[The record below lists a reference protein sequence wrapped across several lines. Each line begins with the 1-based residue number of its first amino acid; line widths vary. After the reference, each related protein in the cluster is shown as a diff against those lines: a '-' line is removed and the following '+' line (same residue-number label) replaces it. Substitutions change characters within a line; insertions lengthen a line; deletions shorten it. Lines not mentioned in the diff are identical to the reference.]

1 MLNVMDIS
9 VVIPLFNEE
18 GSLPQLMEEIHDN
31 MLQNEFNYEVIMIDD
46 GSTDTSWEVIKG
58 LQLQY
63 PALKGLRF
71 QRNYGKSAALHV
83 GFQAALGDVVI
94 TMDADLQDNP
104 KEVKELYDMI
114 MKENFDVISGW
125 KKERHDPFSKTFP
138 SKFFNALT
146 RKVSG
151 IKLHDFNCG
160 LKAYKND
167 VVKNIEVYGEMHR
180 YIPVMAKYAGFKNID
195 EKVVEHRERQHGTS
209 KFTGISRGV
218 KGVLDLIS
226 LVLTQKYMKRP
237 LHFFG
242 FWGLIFMIIGGVALL
257 TLIGIKIFMGEG
269 ITHRLPMMIFGA
281 TSLLTGMMLF
291 SIGLL
296 GELIGRNS
304 SIRNEY
310 KIKEEVGGELV

>member
-1 MLNVMDIS
+1 MDIS
-9 VVIPLFNEE
+9 VVIPLYNEE
-18 GSLPQLMEEIHDN
+18 ESLPKLMEEIHEN
-31 MLQNEFNYEVIMIDD
+31 MLQHNFSYEVLMIDD
-46 GSTDTSWEVIKG
+46 GSSDTSWEVIKS
-58 LQLQY
+58 LQLKY
-63 PALKGLRF
+63 SGLRGLRF

-83 GFQAALGDVVI
+83 GFQAAHGDVVI

-104 KEVKELYDMI
+104 KEVKELYDMV
-114 MKENFDVISGW
+114 MVEGYDVISGW

-146 RKVSG
+146 RQVSG
-151 IKLHDFNCG
+151 IKLNDFNCG

-180 YIPVMAKYAGFKNID
+180 YIPVMAKYAGFKKIG
-195 EKVVEHRERQHGTS
+195 EKVVEHRAREFGKS
-209 KFTGISRGV
+209 KFSGLSRGV

-242 FWGLIFMIIGGVALL
+242 FWGLLLIGIGGVDLLALL
-257 TLIGIKIFMGEG
+257 GIKIFMGEG
-269 ITHRLPMMIFGA
+269 ITHRLPAMIFGSTA
-281 TSLLTGMMLF
+281 LLMGMMLF

-304 SIRNEY
+304 PIRNEY

>member
-1 MLNVMDIS
+1 MDIS
-9 VVIPLFNEE
+9 VVIPLYDEE
-18 GSLPQLMEEIHDN
+18 KNLPELMEEIHEN
-31 MLQNEFNYEVIMIDD
+31 MTQHNFSYEVIMIDD
-46 GSTDTSWEVIKG
+46 GSQDTSWEVIKG
-58 LQLQY
+58 LQLKY
-63 PALKGLRF
+63 SALKGFRF
-71 QRNYGKSAALHV
+71 QRNYGKSAALHT
-83 GFQAALGDVVI
+83 GFQAAQGDVVI

-104 KEVKELYDMI
+104 KETRELYDMI
-114 MKENFDVISGW
+114 TKEGFDVVSGW

-146 RKVSG
+146 RQVSG
-151 IKLHDFNCG
+151 IKLNDFNCG

-180 YIPVMAKYAGFKNID
+180 YIPVMAKYAGFKKIG
-195 EKVVEHRERQHGTS
+195 EKVVEHRERRHGKS
-209 KFTGISRGV
+209 KFTGLSRGV

-242 FWGLIFMIIGGVALL
+242 FWGLIFIAIGGIALL
-257 TLIGIKIFMGEG
+257 ALLGIKIFMGEG
-269 ITHRLPMMIFGA
+269 ITHRLPMMIFGS
-281 TSLLTGMMLF
+281 TSLLMGMMLF

>member
-1 MLNVMDIS
+1 MDIS
-9 VVIPLFNEE
+9 VVIPLYNEE
-18 GSLPQLMEEIHDN
+18 GSLPQLMEEIHENTQKHD
-31 MLQNEFNYEVIMIDD
+31 FSYEVIMIDD
-46 GSTDTSWEVIKG
+46 GSTDTSWEVVKN
-58 LQLQY
+58 LQLKY

-83 GFQAALGDVVI
+83 GFQAAQGDVVI

-104 KEVKELYDMI
+104 TEIKELYDMI
-114 MKENFDVISGW
+114 MVQGLDLVSGW

-151 IKLHDFNCG
+151 IKLNDFNCG
-160 LKAYKND
+160 LKAYKNE

-180 YIPVMAKYAGFKNID
+180 YIPVMAQYAGFKKIG
-195 EKVVEHRERQHGTS
+195 EKVVAHRERIHGKS
-209 KFTGISRGV
+209 KFSGLSRGV

-226 LVLTQKYMKRP
+226 LVLTQKYLKRP

-242 FWGLIFMIIGGVALL
+242 FWGMIFMLIGGVALL
-257 TLIGIKIFMGEG
+257 YLLFVKIVWGEG
-269 ITHRLPMMIFGA
+269 ISHRLPAMIFGS
-281 TSLLTGMMLF
+281 TSLLTGMVLF

-310 KIKEEVGGELV
+310 KIKEEIGEELVS